1 MQKTTPKN
9 KGYSLIEV
17 LVAIAILMMS
27 IVGPLTIA
35 AKSIQTA
42 QYARQQTTA
51 FFLAQ
56 EAISALEAVHH
67 RRTLM
72 VLGGTGSDSW
82 FDFKSGV
89 GSALQTCFASAGCDI
104 VRTTTSALNAIR
116 ACNAGASPNPC
127 TLRLADPATY
137 TTDAILYSHLAG
149 GAITP
154 YTRTVTLTPM
164 ANTDEVLVTVVVA
177 WPTKLLGGS
186 TQNVT
191 LRTSFFNTY
200 KNF

>member
-42 QYARQQTTA
+42 QYAKQQTTA

-82 FDFKSGV
+82 FDFRSGG

-104 VRTTTSALNAIR
+104 VRTTTPSLNTIT
-116 ACNAGASPNPC
+116 ACNAGVSNPC
-127 TLRLADPATY
+127 TLRLADPAIH
-137 TTDAILYSHLAG
+137 TTDAILYSHVTSG
-149 GAITP
+149 TTITP

-164 ANTDEVLVTVVVA
+164 ANTDEVLVTVVVQ
-177 WPTKLLGGS
+177 WDTKLVGS
-186 TQNVT
+186 LTQNVT